1 MAVSVPVPV
10 ILDCDPGVD
19 DAAGILLAFARPELD
34 VRAITTVGGN
44 TSVVHTTRNALDLLA
59 LAGIAGIPVA
69 QGADRALLRPFH
81 LGTHI
86 HGATGFGG
94 VTLPESGRAALPIPA
109 VDLIARV
116 VRESAEPV
124 TLIPTGP
131 LPNIALFL
139 LLYPELK
146 PRIARI
152 CLMGG
157 GVYEGNATPAAEANF
172 RNDPEAARVVFASGL
187 PITMVGLNVTHRA
200 LFTAEHIARLR
211 GTGRKVAAAFAAMLD
226 FRMRAYGEQYGFAGA
241 PLHDPIA
248 VAQVLRP
255 GIVATRACAVAI
267 ETDGAFT
274 AGRSVVD
281 LTGVTGQ
288 PPNADVAMDVDV
300 PAFVELLLDAIEGYE
315 GLRTED

>member
-1 MAVSVPVPV
+1 MVIPV

-19 DAAGILLAFARPELD
+19 DAAGILLACARSELD
-34 VRAITTVGGN
+34 VRAMTTVGGN

-59 LAGIAGIPVA
+59 YAGIDGIPVA
-69 QGADRALLRPFH
+69 QGADRALMRPFL

-94 VTLPESGRAALPIPA
+94 VALPDSGRSALALPA
-109 VDLIARV
+109 VDLIAQV
-116 VRESAEPV
+116 VRASAEPV

-146 PRIARI
+146 SRIARI

-172 RNDPEAARVVFASGL
+172 RNDPEAARIVFASGL

-200 LFTAEHIARLR
+200 LFTTEHTTWLR
-211 GTGRKVAAAFAAMLD
+211 STGRKVATAFAAMLE
-226 FRMRAYGEQYGFAGA
+226 FRMRAYGDNFGFAGA

-248 VAQVLRP
+248 VAEALRP
-255 GIVATRACAVAI
+255 GAVTTHACAVTI

-288 PPNADVAMDVDV
+288 PPNANVAMEMDV
-300 PAFVELLLDAIEGYE
+300 PAFVSLLLEAIATYE
-315 GLRTED
+315 

>member
-1 MAVSVPVPV
+1 VAIPVV
-10 ILDCDPGVD
+10 LDCDPGVD
-19 DAAGILLAFARPELD
+19 DAAGILLACARPELD

-44 TSVVHTTRNALDLLA
+44 TSVAHTTRNALDLLA
-59 LAGIAGIPVA
+59 FAGIEGIPVA
-69 QGADRALLRPFH
+69 QGADRALLRPFL

-94 VTLPESGRAALPIPA
+94 VTLPDSGVAPLPIPA
-109 VDLIARV
+109 VDLIAQV

-146 PRIARI
+146 PRIAHI

-172 RNDPEAARVVFASGL
+172 RNDPEAARIIFASGL

-200 LFTAEHIARLR
+200 LFTTEHTARLR
-211 GTGRKVAAAFAAMLD
+211 QTGRKVATAFAAMLE
-226 FRMRAYGEQYGFAGA
+226 FRMRAYGENYGFAGA

-248 VAQVLRP
+248 VAEVLRP
-255 GIVATRACAVAI
+255 GSVTTQACAVAI
-267 ETDGAFT
+267 ETDGPLT

-281 LTGVTGQ
+281 LTGVTEQ
-288 PPNADVAMDVDV
+288 PPNAAVAMDMDA
-300 PAFVELLLDAIEGYE
+300 PAFVAMLLEAIESYK
-315 GLRTED
+315 D

>member
-1 MAVSVPVPV
+1 MEGAMAIPV

-44 TSVVHTTRNALDLLA
+44 TSVAHTTRNTLDLLA
-59 LAGIAGIPVA
+59 SAGINGIPVA
-69 QGADRALLRPFH
+69 RGADRALLRPFH

-86 HGATGFGG
+86 HGETGFGG
-94 VTLPESGRAALPIPA
+94 VTLLESAQLPLSVPA
-109 VDLIARV
+109 VDLIAQTI
-116 VRESAEPV
+116 RESAEPV

-131 LPNIALFL
+131 LPNIALL
-139 LLYPELK
+139 LLLHPELK
-146 PRIARI
+146 PRIERI

-172 RNDPEAARVVFASGL
+172 RNDPEAARVVFQSGV

-200 LFTAEHIARLR
+200 LFTTEHIARLR
-211 GTGRKVAAAFAAMLD
+211 GTGRRVANLFAEMLE
-226 FRMRAYGEQYGFAGA
+226 FRLHAYGAQYGYAGA

-248 VAQVLRP
+248 VAAAFLP
-255 GIVATRACAVAI
+255 GIVTTRACAVTI

-274 AGRSVVD
+274 SGRSVVD
-281 LTGVTGQ
+281 LTGVTQQ

-300 PAFVELLLDAIEGYE
+300 PSFVELLLDAIATYE
-315 GLRTED
+315 

>member
-1 MAVSVPVPV
+1 MEGTMAIPV

-19 DAAGILLAFARPELD
+19 DAAGILLAFARPEFD

-44 TSVVHTTRNALDLLA
+44 TSVTHTTRNTLDLLA
-59 LAGIAGIPVA
+59 HAGIEGVPIA

-94 VTLPESGRAALPIPA
+94 VTLPESGRTPLPVPA
-109 VDLIARV
+109 VDLIAQTI
-116 VRESAEPV
+116 RESAAPV

-139 LLYPELK
+139 LLHPELK

-172 RNDPEAARVVFASGL
+172 RNDPEAARIVFQSGI

-200 LFTAEHIARLR
+200 LFTTERTARLR
-211 GTGRKVAAAFAAMLD
+211 GTGRAVATTFAEMLD
-226 FRMRAYGEQYGFAGA
+226 FRMRAYGAQYGYTGA

-248 VAQVLRP
+248 VAAAFLP
-255 GIVATRACAVAI
+255 GIVTTRACAVAI

-288 PPNADVAMDVDV
+288 PPNADVAMDIDVD
-300 PAFVELLLDAIEGYE
+300 AFVELLLDAIATYN
-315 GLRTED
+315 

>member
-1 MAVSVPVPV
+1 MPVPV

-19 DAAGILLAFARPELD
+19 DAAGILLACARPELD

-59 LAGIAGIPVA
+59 FAGIEGIPVA

-94 VTLPESGRAALPIPA
+94 VTLPDSGRAPLPIPA

-116 VRESAEPV
+116 VRESATPV

-172 RNDPEAARVVFASGL
+172 RNDPEAARIVFASGL

-200 LFTAEHIARLR
+200 LFTTEHTARLR
-211 GTGRKVAAAFAAMLD
+211 GMGKVAVAFAEMLD
-226 FRMRAYGEQYGFAGA
+226 FRMRVYGENYGFAGA

-248 VAQVLRP
+248 VAEVLRP
-255 GIVATRACAVAI
+255 GIVTTQSCAVTI
-267 ETDGAFT
+267 ETDGPFT

-281 LTGVTGQ
+281 LTGVTEQ
-288 PPNADVAMDVDV
+288 PPNAAVAMDIDV
-300 PAFVELLLDAIEGYE
+300 PGFVTMLLEAIGTYK
-315 GLRTED
+315 D

>member
-1 MAVSVPVPV
+1 MAIPV

-19 DAAGILLAFARPELD
+19 DAAGILLACARAELD
-34 VRAITTVGGN
+34 VCAMTTVGGN
-44 TSVVHTTRNALDLLA
+44 TGVEQTTRNTLDLLA
-59 LAGIAGIPVA
+59 FAGITGIPVA
-69 QGADRALLRPFH
+69 KGADRALLRPFH

-86 HGATGFGG
+86 HGVSGFGG
-94 VTLPESGRAALPIPA
+94 VALPDSGHAPIATPA

-116 VRESAEPV
+116 VRESTEPV

-172 RNDPEAARVVFASGL
+172 RNDPEAARIVFGSGV

-200 LFTAEHIARLR
+200 LFTTEHTARLR
-211 GTGRKVAAAFAAMLD
+211 TTNRRIATAFAEMLD
-226 FRMRAYGEQYGFAGA
+226 FRMRAYGENFGYAGA

-255 GIVATRACAVAI
+255 GIVTTRHCAVRI
-267 ETDGAFT
+267 ETEGFT
-274 AGRSVVD
+274 AGRSDVD

-288 PPNADVAMDVDV
+288 PPNVDVAMDVDV
-300 PAFVELLLDAIEGYE
+300 PAFVELLLDAITSY
-315 GLRTED
+315 D

>member
-1 MAVSVPVPV
+1 MAIPV

-19 DAAGILLAFARPELD
+19 DAAGILLACARPELD

-44 TSVVHTTRNALDLLA
+44 TGVAHTTRNALDLLA
-59 LAGIAGIPVA
+59 FAGIDGIPVA
-69 QGADRALLRPFH
+69 QGADRALMRPFH

-94 VTLPESGRAALPIPA
+94 VTLPDSGRAPVPTRA
-109 VDLIARV
+109 VDLIAQTIRA
-116 VRESAEPV
+116 SAEPV

-139 LLYPELK
+139 LLYPDLK
-146 PRIARI
+146 PRIRHI

-172 RNDPEAARVVFASGL
+172 RNDPEAARIVFASGV
-187 PITMVGLNVTHRA
+187 PVTMIGLNVTHRA
-200 LFTAEHIARLR
+200 LFTADHAAWLR
-211 GTGRKVAAAFAAMLD
+211 GTGKRVAAAFAAMLD

-248 VAQVLRP
+248 VAEIVRP
-255 GIVATRACAVAI
+255 GIVTTQRCVVTI
-267 ETDGAFT
+267 ETDGAST
-274 AGRSVVD
+274 SGRSVVD
-281 LTGVTGQ
+281 LTGVTGL

-300 PAFVELLLDAIEGYE
+300 HAFTALLLDAIVSYA
-315 GLRTED
+315 

>member
-1 MAVSVPVPV
+1 MTIPV

-19 DAAGILLAFARPELD
+19 DAAGLLLACARPELD

-59 LAGIAGIPVA
+59 FAGIAGIPVA
-69 QGADRALLRPFH
+69 QGADRALMRPFH

-94 VTLPESGRAALPIPA
+94 VTLPESSRTPLALPA
-109 VDLIARV
+109 VDLIARI
-116 VRESAEPV
+116 VRESAAPV

-146 PRIARI
+146 ARIARI

-172 RNDPEAARVVFASGL
+172 RNDPEAARIVFASGL

-200 LFTAEHIARLR
+200 LFTAEQTAWLR
-211 GTGRKVAAAFAAMLD
+211 GTGRKVATAFAAMLE
-226 FRMRAYGEQYGFAGA
+226 FRMGAYGENYGFAGA

-248 VAQVLRP
+248 VAAALHP
-255 GIVATRACAVAI
+255 GIVTTHRYAVAI

-281 LTGVTGQ
+281 LAGVTGQ

-300 PAFVELLLDAIEGYE
+300 PAFVTLLLEAIATYG
-315 GLRTED
+315 

>member
-1 MAVSVPVPV
+1 MAGAAPIPV

-19 DAAGILLAFARPELD
+19 DAAGILLACARSELD

-59 LAGIAGIPVA
+59 FAGIDGIPVA
-69 QGADRALLRPFH
+69 QGADRALMRPFL

-94 VTLPESGRAALPIPA
+94 VTLPDSGHAPLPLPA
-109 VDLIARV
+109 VDLIARI

-157 GVYEGNATPAAEANF
+157 GVYVGNATPAAEANF
-172 RNDPEAARVVFASGL
+172 RNDPEAARIVFASGL

-200 LFTAEHIARLR
+200 LFTTEHTAWLR
-211 GTGRKVAAAFAAMLD
+211 GTGRKVAMAFADMLD
-226 FRMRAYGEQYGFAGA
+226 FRMRVYGENYGFAGA

-248 VAQVLRP
+248 VADVLRP
-255 GIVATRACAVAI
+255 GIVTTRACPVTI

-281 LTGVTGQ
+281 LTGVTEQ
-288 PPNADVAMDVDV
+288 SPNADVALDMDV
-300 PAFVELLLDAIEGYE
+300 PAFVELLLQAIATYG
-315 GLRTED
+315 

>member
-1 MAVSVPVPV
+1 MTIPVV
-10 ILDCDPGVD
+10 LDCDPGVD
-19 DAAGILLAFARPELD
+19 DAAGMLLACARPELD

-44 TSVVHTTRNALDLLA
+44 TSVAHTTRNALDLLA
-59 LAGIAGIPVA
+59 FAGIGGIPVA
-69 QGADRALLRPFH
+69 QGADRALMRPFL

-94 VTLPESGRAALPIPA
+94 VTLPDSGHAPLTLPA
-109 VDLIARV
+109 VDLIAQV
-116 VRESAEPV
+116 VSESAEPV

-172 RNDPEAARVVFASGL
+172 RNDPEAARIVFASGL

-200 LFTAEHIARLR
+200 LFTAEHTARLR
-211 GTGRKVAAAFAAMLD
+211 ATGRKIATAFAEMLE
-226 FRMRAYGEQYGFAGA
+226 FRMRAYGDNFGFAGA

-248 VAQVLRP
+248 VAEVLRP
-255 GIVATRACAVAI
+255 GAVTTQACAVTI

-281 LTGVTGQ
+281 LTGVTRQ
-288 PPNADVAMDVDV
+288 PPNADIAMDMDV
-300 PAFVELLLDAIEGYE
+300 PAFVSLLLEAIATYE
-315 GLRTED
+315 

>member
-1 MAVSVPVPV
+1 MAIPV

-19 DAAGILLAFARPELD
+19 DAAGILLACARPELD
-34 VRAITTVGGN
+34 VRAMTTVGGN
-44 TSVVHTTRNALDLLA
+44 TSVEHTTRNALDLLA
-59 LAGIAGIPVA
+59 YAGIDGIPVA
-69 QGADRALLRPFH
+69 RGADRALMRPFH

-94 VTLPESGRAALPIPA
+94 VTLPASGDAPLALLA
-109 VDLIARV
+109 VDLIAQTI
-116 VRESAEPV
+116 RESAEPV

-139 LLYPELK
+139 LLHPELK

-172 RNDPEAARVVFASGL
+172 RNDPEAARVVFQSGI
-187 PITMVGLNVTHRA
+187 PITMVGLNVTHKA
-200 LFTAEHIARLR
+200 LFTPEHTARLR
-211 GTGRKVAAAFAAMLD
+211 STGRKVATAFAEMLD
-226 FRMRAYGEQYGFAGA
+226 FRMRAYGEQYGYAGA

-248 VAQVLRP
+248 VAAVLHP
-255 GIVATRACAVAI
+255 GIVTTRASAVTI
-267 ETDGAFT
+267 ETDGVFT

-281 LTGVTGQ
+281 LTGVTHQ
-288 PPNADVAMDVDV
+288 PPNADVAMDADV
-300 PAFVELLLDAIEGYE
+300 PAFIDLLLAAIETY
-315 GLRTED
+315 D

>member
-1 MAVSVPVPV
+1 MTIPV

-44 TSVVHTTRNALDLLA
+44 TAVEQTTRNALDLLA
-59 LAGIAGIPVA
+59 YAGISDIPVA
-69 QGADRALLRPFH
+69 QGAGRALMHPYL

-86 HGATGFGG
+86 HGAGGFGG
-94 VTLPESGRAALPIPA
+94 VTLPDSAAQPAALSV

-116 VRESAEPV
+116 VRESEEPV

-131 LPNIALFL
+131 LTNIALFL
-139 LLYPELK
+139 LLNPDLK
-146 PRIARI
+146 PKIAHI

-172 RNDPEAARVVFASGL
+172 RNDPEAARIVFNAGVPL
-187 PITMVGLNVTHRA
+187 TMVGLNVTHRA
-200 LFTAEHIARLR
+200 LFTTEHTARLR
-211 GTGRKVAAAFAAMLD
+211 QTGRNVATAFAQMLD
-226 FRMRAYGEQYGFAGA
+226 YRMRAYGEEYGFAGA

-248 VAQVLRP
+248 VAQVLQP
-255 GIVATRACAVAI
+255 GIVTTRACAVTI
-267 ETDGAFT
+267 ETDGPFT

-288 PPNADVAMDVDV
+288 QPHVDVAMDIDV
-300 PAFVELLLDAIEGYE
+300 PAFVAMLLDAIAMYE
-315 GLRTED
+315 

>member
-1 MAVSVPVPV
+1 MAVPIPIPT

-19 DAAGILLAFARPELD
+19 DAAGILLACARPELD

-44 TSVVHTTRNALDLLA
+44 TSVAHTTRNAVDLLA
-59 LAGIAGIPVA
+59 FAGIEHIPVA
-69 QGADRALLRPFH
+69 QGADRALMRPFH

-94 VTLPESGRAALPIPA
+94 VTLPDSGHTPFPVPA

-116 VRESAEPV
+116 IRESAEPV

-146 PRIARI
+146 SRIARI

-172 RNDPEAARVVFASGL
+172 RNDPEAARIVFESGL

-200 LFTAEHIARLR
+200 LFTMEHTAWLR
-211 GTGRKVAAAFAAMLD
+211 GTGRKVATAFADMLD
-226 FRMRAYGEQYGFAGA
+226 FRMQAYGENYGFAGA

-248 VAQVLRP
+248 VAEMLRP
-255 GIVATRACAVAI
+255 GTVTTQACAVTI

-281 LTGVTGQ
+281 LAGVTGR
-288 PPNADVAMDVDV
+288 PPNTDVAMDMDV
-300 PAFVELLLDAIEGYE
+300 PAFVALLLEAIAGY
-315 GLRTED
+315 G

>member
-1 MAVSVPVPV
+1 MEGAMAIPV

-44 TSVVHTTRNALDLLA
+44 TGEAHTTRNTLDLLA
-59 LAGIAGIPVA
+59 HAGIDGVPVA

-94 VTLPESGRAALPIPA
+94 VTLPESGHTPLPVPA
-109 VDLIARV
+109 VDLIARTI
-116 VRESAEPV
+116 RESAEPV

-139 LLYPELK
+139 LLHPELK

-172 RNDPEAARVVFASGL
+172 RNDPEAARIVFQSGV

-200 LFTAEHIARLR
+200 LFTSEHIARLR
-211 GTGRKVAAAFAAMLD
+211 GTGRTAATSFAEMLD
-226 FRMRAYGEQYGFAGA
+226 FRMRAYGEQYGYTGA

-248 VAQVLRP
+248 VAAAFLP
-255 GIVATRACAVAI
+255 GILTTRACAVVI
-267 ETDGAFT
+267 ETDGTFT

-281 LTGVTGQ
+281 LTGVTQQ
-288 PPNADVAMDVDV
+288 PPNADVAMDIDA
-300 PAFVELLLDAIEGYE
+300 PAFVDLLLDAITTYN
-315 GLRTED
+315 

>member
-1 MAVSVPVPV
+1 MAIPV

-19 DAAGILLAFARPELD
+19 DAAGILLACMRPELD

-44 TSVVHTTRNALDLLA
+44 TGIENTTRNALDLLA
-59 LAGIAGIPVA
+59 LAGIDGIPVA
-69 QGADRALLRPFH
+69 QGADRALMRPFH
-81 LGTHI
+81 LGTRI

-94 VTLPESGRAALPIPA
+94 VTLPDSGRAPIAMTA
-109 VDLIARV
+109 VDLIAQTI
-116 VRESAEPV
+116 RESAEPV

-146 PRIARI
+146 PRIAQI

-157 GVYEGNATPAAEANF
+157 AVYEGNRTPAAEANF
-172 RNDPEAARVVFASGL
+172 ANDPEAARIVFQSSL

-200 LFTAEHIARLR
+200 LFTTEHTTWLR
-211 GTGRKVAAAFAAMLD
+211 STERKVATAFAEMLD
-226 FRMRAYGEQYGFAGA
+226 FRMRVYGETYGFAGA

-255 GIVATRACAVAI
+255 GIVATRDCAVEI
-267 ETDGAFT
+267 ETDGTFT

-288 PPNADVAMDVDV
+288 PPNIDVAMDMDV
-300 PAFVELLLDAIEGYE
+300 PAFVDLLLEAVVAYD
-315 GLRTED
+315 

>member
-1 MAVSVPVPV
+1 MEGTMAIPV

-44 TSVVHTTRNALDLLA
+44 TSVTHTTRNTLDLLA
-59 LAGIAGIPVA
+59 HAGIDGIPVA

-94 VTLPESGRAALPIPA
+94 VTLPESGRTPLPVPA
-109 VDLIARV
+109 VDLIAQTI
-116 VRESAEPV
+116 RESAAPV

-139 LLYPELK
+139 LLHPELK

-172 RNDPEAARVVFASGL
+172 RNDPEAARIVFQSGI

-200 LFTAEHIARLR
+200 LFTTERTARLR
-211 GTGRKVAAAFAAMLD
+211 GTGRAVATTFAEMLD
-226 FRMRAYGEQYGFAGA
+226 FRMRAYGAQYGYTGA

-248 VAQVLRP
+248 VAAAFLP
-255 GIVATRACAVAI
+255 GIVTTRACAVAI

-288 PPNADVAMDVDV
+288 PPNADVAMDIDVD
-300 PAFVELLLDAIEGYE
+300 AFVELLLDAIATYN
-315 GLRTED
+315 

>member
-1 MAVSVPVPV
+1 MAIPVV
-10 ILDCDPGVD
+10 LDCDPGVD
-19 DAAGILLAFARPELD
+19 DAAGILLACARPELD

-44 TSVVHTTRNALDLLA
+44 TSVEHTTRNALDLLA
-59 LAGIAGIPVA
+59 SAGIGGIPVA
-69 QGADRALLRPFH
+69 KGADRALLRPFH
-81 LGTHI
+81 FGTHI

-94 VTLPESGRAALPIPA
+94 VVLPDSGHTPLAIPA

-124 TLIPTGP
+124 TLVPTGP
-131 LPNIALFL
+131 LPNVALFL

-172 RNDPEAARVVFASGL
+172 RNDPEAARIVFQSGL

-200 LFTAEHIARLR
+200 LFTQEHTAWLR
-211 GTGRKVAAAFAAMLD
+211 GTERKVAAAFAAMLD
-226 FRMRAYGEQYGFAGA
+226 FRMRAYGEQYGYAGA

-248 VAQVLRP
+248 VAAVFRP
-255 GIVATRACAVAI
+255 GLVTTRDCAVAI
-267 ETDGAFT
+267 ETDGPYT

-281 LTGVTGQ
+281 LTGVTRQ
-288 PPNADVAMDVDV
+288 PPNVDVAMDIDV
-300 PAFVELLLDAIEGYE
+300 PAFVDLLLAAIASY
-315 GLRTED
+315 D